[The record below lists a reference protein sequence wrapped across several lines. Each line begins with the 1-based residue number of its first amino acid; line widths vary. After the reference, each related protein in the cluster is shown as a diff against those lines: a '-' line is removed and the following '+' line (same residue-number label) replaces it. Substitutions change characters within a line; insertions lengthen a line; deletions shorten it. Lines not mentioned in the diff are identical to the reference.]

1 MKLGLVAEK
10 AHQPQ
15 RQTGRADAQG
25 ASAGEY
31 RLDQPDRYSAKR
43 TAKPVQFML
52 LAPQAKEV
60 YLMGDFNNWDPHSIP
75 MQRQPDGG
83 WRVEV
88 TLPHGHHRYLFV
100 VDGQPM
106 LDPRAYGVVRDAQG
120 RKVSLIA
127 VS

>member
-1 MKLGLVAEK
+1 MAGEK
-10 AHQPQ
+10 GSQSN
-15 RQTGRADAQG
+15 RQTDQGGGHSTEGKQYWLGR
-25 ASAGEY
+25 
-31 RLDQPDRYSAKR
+31 PDRYSAKR

-52 LAPQAKEV
+52 LAPYAKEV
-60 YLMGDFNNWDPHSIP
+60 YLMGDFNNWDPRSIP

-100 VDGQPM
+100 VDGEPV
-106 LDPRAYGVVRDAQG
+106 LDPRAYGVVRDAEG
-120 RKVSLIA
+120 RRYSLIA

>member
-10 AHQPQ
+10 SEQSHQ
-15 RQTGRADAQG
+15 QTGQATSRSTA
-25 ASAGEY
+25 AGEY

-52 LAPQAKEV
+52 LAPHAKEV

-100 VDGQPM
+100 VDGQPT
-106 LDPRAYGVVRDAQG
+106 LDPRAYGVVRDPQG

>member
-1 MKLGLVAEK
+1 MKLGLVTEK
-10 AHQPQ
+10 AQQPQ
-15 RQTGRADAQG
+15 QQTGQVREQRTG
-25 ASAGEY
+25 VGEY
-31 RLDQPDRYSAKR
+31 RLDRPDRYSAKR

-60 YLMGDFNNWDPHSIP
+60 YLMGDFNNWDPRSIP
-75 MQRQPDGG
+75 MTRLPDGG

-100 VDGQPM
+100 VDGQPTP
-106 LDPRAYGVVRDAQG
+106 DPRAYGAVRDEHG
-120 RKVSLIA
+120 RKVSLVA

>member
-1 MKLGLVAEK
+1 MKSHLVKHHA
-10 AHQPQ
+10 PQ
-15 RQTGRADAQG
+15 AYRQ
-25 ASAGEY
+25 SAGQSAPHRVPAEY
-31 RLDQPDRYSAKR
+31 RLNQPDRYSAKR

-52 LAPQAKEV
+52 IAPQAKEV
-60 YLMGDFNNWDPHSIP
+60 YLMGDFNDWDPRAIP

-106 LDPRAYGVVRDAQG
+106 LDPRGHGIVRDEHG
-120 RKVSLIA
+120 RRVSLIA